1 MSSSE
6 FVEAIPLGG
15 LGEFGMN
22 MMVLRY
28 GDQMIVIDS
37 GLMFPDEELLGIDI
51 LVPDISFLIENASQ
65 IKALILTHG
74 HEDHIGAIPFV
85 LPALDN
91 IPIYGTRYTL
101 GLVSAKLAEH
111 GLLDQSRLV
120 TVQPRQV
127 EEIGSFRVEF
137 IHVTHSI
144 VDAVMLAIT
153 TPAGTILHTGDF
165 KIDSSPIDG
174 KVMDLPTIAQYGDK
188 GVLALFS
195 DSTNIDRPGYTPS
208 ETAVIERLDEIFH
221 HAEQRVIFSCFTS
234 SIHRIQI
241 VLNLSQKYGRK
252 VVLAGRS
259 LLANVKIANEL
270 GFLKIPDGIL
280 VKPQDTKKLGRDR
293 VTLLMTGS
301 QGEPL
306 AALPRLAVDNYKNIK
321 IEAGDSVIISARII
335 PGNEKSIARMINH
348 IYKRG
353 AHVYYDDGSQP
364 PVHVSGHGS
373 AEELKLML
381 NLVRPR
387 HFVPIHGEYRQLF
400 RHAELARSLNAV
412 SGQVLIAETGDR
424 IQLSLEGAQI
434 VGKVPVGR
442 IFIDEGSLDE
452 VEEVVVRDRKHLSE
466 DGIVLPILAINKA
479 TGKMETQPEII
490 TRGFIFVD
498 EDDALISEARARVIR
513 TIDESS
519 VEERTDWA
527 VIKEKIRTDLRRFL
541 FKQTAKRPLVLPVI
555 LEI

>member
-1 MSSSE
+1 
-6 FVEAIPLGG
+6 
-15 LGEFGMN
+15 MN

-65 IKALILTHG
+65 VKALILTHG

-280 VKPQDTKKLGRDR
+280 VKPQDTKKLGTGPRDTFNDR
-293 VTLLMTGS
+293 
-301 QGEPL
+301 Q
-306 AALPRLAVDNYKNIK
+306 
-321 IEAGDSVIISARII
+321 
-335 PGNEKSIARMINH
+335 PGGTT
-348 IYKRG
+348 RG
-353 AHVYYDDGSQP
+353 A
-364 PVHVSGHGS
+364 
-373 AEELKLML
+373 
-381 NLVRPR
+381 
-387 HFVPIHGEYRQLF
+387 
-400 RHAELARSLNAV
+400 
-412 SGQVLIAETGDR
+412 
-424 IQLSLEGAQI
+424 
-434 VGKVPVGR
+434 
-442 IFIDEGSLDE
+442 
-452 VEEVVVRDRKHLSE
+452 
-466 DGIVLPILAINKA
+466 
-479 TGKMETQPEII
+479 
-490 TRGFIFVD
+490 
-498 EDDALISEARARVIR
+498 
-513 TIDESS
+513 
-519 VEERTDWA
+519 
-527 VIKEKIRTDLRRFL
+527 
-541 FKQTAKRPLVLPVI
+541 TAAGC
-555 LEI
+555 